1 MGIRIFA
8 FLLGISLSAGNALA
22 ADDLFSISSSAI
34 VKKPALKLNEMVYFA
49 PVPGDTIAAGALPK
63 PAPGKLYLRRKLDA
77 KTYAWYEGEVSDKA
91 FSSLYAFS
99 LKEKG
104 LSVAELM
111 TLRVFGTRGAKAF
124 QDEQD
129 VYFDKDHLFTSR
141 VPTLYFVQNGVWQTL
156 ESMPVAPGILRVES
170 DPVASIL
177 VNGRVVGQTPLR
189 KGPAQPG
196 LWTYVLEAKGYLPFT
211 QLSVVQSK
219 QLTFEKLLLMPLDSS
234 AVSVTLP
241 VKSEEIT
248 SAKSL
253 PELERLYDRLD
264 SFMRAP
270 LVGDSARVDAF
281 NKKYP
286 SQKLVPVGYTD
297 SSAGYVLYR
306 DLFAKTRENALRL
319 WLGGNPDTVKRVQ
332 AVIQERMRPM
342 ESWQLRGRARVQNA
356 RFVPRDSSRVQGVLE
371 LVLRSSDLR
380 TDVSWKGVW
389 GDSIQRGDSLASL
402 LMDSTSSA
410 QVFLTVENKPVW
422 ISHGDSAVSR
432 HFYRY
437 LQIELVQGERST
449 ILSGSFDLPKYIAT
463 QPEVVAWLATR
474 VPVKVAGV
482 EDGPKTPLDTAALY
496 QAYMAEFFR
505 GKVTEIP
512 GGKFRYKDKVVEM
525 SPFAIHTTEAPQILF
540 ERVRQK
546 NPSKFKD
553 LQKPVHN
560 IDWYTAKAFCEDM
573 GGNLPTEAQ
582 WEFAARAGSN
592 KGRIWNVDSVKAM
605 EHAVYAAVSEKLGKK
620 NPAYG
625 PQEVGKRRANHFG
638 LYDMAGNVSEWTRD
652 NSSWF
657 SFQVEPK
664 DPTGA
669 YFGHFKMFK
678 GGSWKTDLE
687 DLNVIESD
695 DEDPRYWGPT
705 MGVRCAFPAN
715 QKVDVEKVKAFFA
728 KRQVPIPP
736 FVAIANTATAIPK
749 PATTKPV
756 VSAPVALPVATP
768 AAPVTPAPAPATP
781 VVTPATP
788 VTPAVQ
794 APVPAAT
801 PVAPAP
807 EVPVTPATAPAAP
820 MTTPAAPVVAPTA
833 PAVVPAP

>member
-8 FLLGISLSAGNALA
+8 FLLGMTLSAGSALA
-22 ADDLFSISSSAI
+22 ADDLFTIPSSAI

-77 KTYAWYEGEVSDKA
+77 KTYTWYEGEVSDKA

-104 LSVAELM
+104 LSVSELM

-156 ESMPVAPGILRVES
+156 ESMPVSPGVLRVES

-196 LWTYVLEAKGYLPFT
+196 LWTYVLEAKGYLPLT
-211 QLSVVQSK
+211 HLSVVQSK
-219 QLTFEKLLLMPLDSS
+219 QMTLDKLLLLPLDSGAA
-234 AVSVTLP
+234 AVALP
-241 VKSEEIT
+241 VKSEEIA

-253 PELERLYDRLD
+253 PELEALYDRLD

-270 LVGDSARVDAF
+270 LVGDSVRVGAF
-281 NKKYP
+281 TKKYP
-286 SQKLVPVGYTD
+286 SQKPVPVGYTD

-306 DLFAKTRENALRL
+306 DLYGKTRESALRL
-319 WLGGNPDTVKRVQ
+319 WLGGNPDTVKRLQ
-332 AVIQERMRPM
+332 SLILDRMRPM
-342 ESWQLRGRARVQNA
+342 ESWQLRGRARVQSA
-356 RFVPRDSSRVQGVLE
+356 RFVPRDSSRVQGMLE
-371 LVLRSSDLR
+371 LVFRSSDLR
-380 TDVSWKGVW
+380 TDVAWKGAW
-389 GDSIQRGDSLASL
+389 GDSIQRGDSLASQ
-402 LMDSTSSA
+402 LMDSLSSA
-410 QVFLTVENKPVW
+410 QVFLTLENKPVW
-422 ISHGDSAVSR
+422 ISKGDSVVRR

-437 LQIELVQGERST
+437 QQIELVQGERSL
-449 ILSGSFDLPKYIAT
+449 ILPGSFELPEYIAT
-463 QPEVVAWLATR
+463 QPEVVAWLVTR

-482 EDGPKTPLDTAALY
+482 EDGPKAPLDTAALY
-496 QAYMAEFFR
+496 QAYMAEFYR

-540 ERVRQK
+540 ERIRQK

-560 IDWYTAKAFCEDM
+560 IDWYTAKAFCEDI

-605 EHAVYAAVSEKLGKK
+605 EHAVYAAVSENLGKK

-695 DEDPRYWGPT
+695 DEDPRYWGPS
-705 MGVRCAFPAN
+705 MGVRCVFPAN
-715 QKVDVEKVKAFFA
+715 QKVDAEKVKAFFA

-736 FVAIANTATAIPK
+736 FVAIANTPPVAAPAVSPAAAK
-749 PATTKPV
+749 PA
-756 VSAPVALPVATP
+756 VSAPVAQPAVTP
-768 AAPVTPAPAPATP
+768 AVPAPAPASVP
-781 VVTPATP
+781 VS
-788 VTPAVQ
+788 
-794 APVPAAT
+794 APV
-801 PVAPAP
+801 VAPAP
-807 EVPVTPATAPAAP
+807 TPAAAP
-820 MTTPAAPVVAPTA
+820 ETTPAAPVVAPAATPAPATPPTA
-833 PAVVPAP
+833 P